1 MMKKYTHHKMNKRNI
16 VKINYLQ
23 LYKKIPD
30 YDFKSFTTKEKI
42 DIMAKW
48 GIEYTYGELYDVVID
63 NELFSLFLLE
73 HPEVVEYIH

>member
-1 MMKKYTHHKMNKRNI
+1 MNKRNI